1 MENTNTNN
9 IDNDVNENTDMNT
22 DINNENIDNEGHEEI
37 LPPEMETEGEFSE
50 GMNEPASLEQA
61 RDREQRPL
69 VDRHLLLAANVV
81 EMFGD
86 EVDRDAPQIVALA
99 ARQDGRQHLL
109 RLGGGEQELH
119 VRRRLLERLEQG
131 VERRRTEH
139 VHLVDDVDLV
149 ARRHRLVAERP
160 LSAHGMSST
169 PVRLAASISIT
180 STSRFFGDGHAMFT
194 LAAGFL
200 MGPPPAVRADTV
212 ECAGDDSRR
221 GGLSHAAYAGE
232 NKGVG
237 ETAAGDG
244 IGENP
249 DHDLLAD
256 EIGEGLGTVF
266 PRQHTIGPGIRQGG
280 FLVF

>member
-1 MENTNTNN
+1 M
-9 IDNDVNENTDMNT
+9 
-22 DINNENIDNEGHEEI
+22 G
-37 LPPEMETEGEFSE
+37 S
-50 GMNEPASLEQA
+50 
-61 RDREQRPL
+61 QRF
-69 VDRHLLLAANVV
+69 HIH
-81 EMFGD
+81 
-86 EVDRDAPQIVALA
+86 APQVETLA
-99 ARQDGRQHLL
+99 TRHHGHRNFADF
-109 RLGGGEQELH
+109 GGGENEFYVLG
-119 VRRRLLERLEQG
+119 RLLQRLQQG
-131 VERRRTEH
+131 VEGVLGEH
-139 VHLVDDVDLV
+139 MHLVDDVDLV
-149 ARRHRLVAERP
+149 ARRHRLVADALDQLTDVVHP
-160 LSAHGMSST
+160 G
-169 PVRLAASISIT
+169 AAGRVHFDHVHIAV
-180 STSRFFGDGHAMFT
+180 FGDGHAMFT

-200 MGPPPAVRADTV
+200 SGATAAVCADTV

-266 PRQHTIGPGIRQGG
+266 PRQYTIGPGIRQGG